1 MPIFDHVCNDCGAR
15 FESLVLRDEAIHCTK
30 CESAH
35 VQRVPSVFAI
45 SGFAPKSAAP
55 APAAGEG
62 AAPAQPQVRWGY
74 SDEKKHYGDDEY

>member
-15 FESLVLRDEAIHCTK
+15 FESLVLRDETIHCTK

-45 SGFAPKSAAP
+45 SGFAPKSASP
-55 APAAGEG
+55 PPAAGDGE
-62 AAPAQPQVRWGY
+62 AAPKQNQRSWGY
-74 SDEKKHYGDDEY
+74 GDEKHYGDDEY